1 MARLFFTLAL
11 SSVLVLALIA
21 AGVAAA
27 TETKQTQE
35 GEKLYFGMLTRAD
48 LDKLL
53 GMVSKLISYGI
64 IALSFTLKLPEIKNV
79 LKLRSVEG
87 LNRNALYFEIIS
99 YLFTVTYN
107 VRAGNPLTVFAETIV
122 ITIQNLAL
130 AVLFW
135 KFSNYEMGNRIRDGV
150 AYLGLLATL
159 VFLPS
164 WVVPAYIQ
172 LSTAANIWARLN
184 QIYAN
189 YRDGTTGVLSPI
201 TVTMQTAG
209 TLARVFTCLQETTDF
224 LLVGSFVVAFL
235 LNLTILLQVLYYSM
249 AKGEKVK
256 AKADEKNQPKMVES
270 AAVSSATSSPT
281 RGSTPSKRTRSSAKA
296 E

>member
-1 MARLFFTLAL
+1 
-11 SSVLVLALIA
+11 
-21 AGVAAA
+21 
-27 TETKQTQE
+27 
-35 GEKLYFGMLTRAD
+35 
-48 LDKLL
+48 
-53 GMVSKLISYGI
+53 
-64 IALSFTLKLPEIKNV
+64 
-79 LKLRSVEG
+79 
-87 LNRNALYFEIIS
+87 
-99 YLFTVTYN
+99 VTYN

>member
-1 MARLFFTLAL
+1 M
-11 SSVLVLALIA
+11 
-21 AGVAAA
+21 
-27 TETKQTQE
+27 
-35 GEKLYFGMLTRAD
+35 
-48 LDKLL
+48 
-53 GMVSKLISYGI
+53 
-64 IALSFTLKLPEIKNV
+64 
-79 LKLRSVEG
+79 
-87 LNRNALYFEIIS
+87 
-99 YLFTVTYN
+99 TYN